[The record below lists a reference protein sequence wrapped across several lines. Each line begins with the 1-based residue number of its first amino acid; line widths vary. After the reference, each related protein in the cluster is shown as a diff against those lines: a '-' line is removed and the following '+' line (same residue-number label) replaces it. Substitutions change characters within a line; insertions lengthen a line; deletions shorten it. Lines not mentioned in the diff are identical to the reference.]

1 MTALELKNIYQDLTG
16 NVYGTPYYDALGK
29 ESIKDQLNK
38 EREIRENTY
47 GKSLLNQP
55 AKYVDNKIQDAVEMA
70 LGLNDVKTMKETGI
84 NRYRQAG
91 DILTSLDNSAITS
104 VNASNLINPIKAH
117 NYQEQA
123 SQNFTADST
132 NSNSKLND

>member
-1 MTALELKNIYQDLTG
+1 M
-16 NVYGTPYYDALGK
+16 
-29 ESIKDQLNK
+29 NK

-70 LGLNDVKTMKETGI
+70 LGLNDVKTMKDTGI
-84 NRYRQAG
+84 HRFRQAG

-104 VNASNLINPIKAH
+104 VSASHLINPIKAH

-123 SQNFTADST
+123 SQNFTADPT
-132 NSNSKLND
+132 NAFGRINPDKSISIIQ

>member
-1 MTALELKNIYQDLTG
+1 M
-16 NVYGTPYYDALGK
+16 GK
-29 ESIKDQLNK
+29 ESIKEQLNK

-91 DILTSLDNSAITS
+91 DLLTSLDNSAFTS
-104 VNASNLINPIKAH
+104 VNPSNLINPIKAH

-123 SQNFTADST
+123 SQNFTADPT
-132 NSNSKLND
+132 NAFGKINADNSISLIQ

>member
-1 MTALELKNIYQDLTG
+1 M
-16 NVYGTPYYDALGK
+16 
-29 ESIKDQLNK
+29 NK
-38 EREIRENTY
+38 EREIREHTY

-70 LGLNDVKTMKETGI
+70 LGLKDVKTMKETGI

-91 DILTSLDNSAITS
+91 DILTSLDNSAFTS
-104 VNASNLINPIKAH
+104 VNASNLINPHKAH

-123 SQNFTADST
+123 SQKFTADPT
-132 NSNSKLND
+132 NAFGKINADNSISLIQQFLYLIIYRNAKTIY